1 MFMIIF
7 NILLI
12 SGGLVCASWLLYL
25 LALEID
31 NIISKE
37 YYKYK
42 GRK

>member
-12 SGGLVCASWLLYL
+12 VGGLACASWLLYML
-25 LALEID
+25 VIELD
-31 NIISKE
+31 NILSQK